1 MFMRTLNYKQIIV
14 LLVLVLCLLGLSC
27 IPQTHSY
34 SIDGKYLSKVW
45 TGYTQGVGNVVVT
58 IDGIVVWNSQALPSN
73 NSMSF
78 GPYLHG
84 TAYQISWT
92 DWRGAHTEKGT
103 LQCGDDGYQ
112 RLVNDIPQPKSIE
125 NKCVV

>member
-1 MFMRTLNYKQIIV
+1 MISLNRKQLII
-14 LLVLVLCLLGLSC
+14 LLVLVLCLLGLSL
-27 IPQTHSY
+27 IQPIHSY

-73 NSMSF
+73 KSMTF

-84 TAYQISWT
+84 TAYTITWT
-92 DWRGAHTEKGT
+92 DWRGNHSEKGT
-103 LQCGDDGYQ
+103 LQCDDDGYQ
-112 RLVNDIPQPKSIE
+112 RLVNDIPAPKSIE
-125 NKCVV
+125 NK